1 MFRQLD
7 SNQLNGTIPSSIG
20 NLAQLGGL
28 YVHSCFQF
36 RQQTHIKLT
45 LSILTSI
52 FYYVIMFRTLELNQL
67 SGTIPSSI
75 GNLAQ
80 LGYLYVDS
88 WFHFQQQ
95 THIKTHSFNP
105 NFSILRMIMF
115 RLLEDNQLSGT
126 IPSSIGNLTQLQVLY
141 VHSCF
146 QFRQRTHIKLI
157 QPKLLFLCVCLC
169 LDFFMIINWV
179 EPSLHR
185 SVILPNFSPCMFIL
199 AFTFSSNPT

>member
-1 MFRQLD
+1 MFRTLEL
-7 SNQLNGTIPSSIG
+7 NQLSGTIPSSIG
-20 NLAQLGGL
+20 NLTQLQFL
-28 YVHSCFQF
+28 YVHSGFQF
-36 RQQTHIKLT
+36 HQQTHVKT
-45 LSILTSI
+45 NSFNPNFSILC
-52 FYYVIMFRTLELNQL
+52 VILFRFLYSNQL

-157 QPKLLFLCVCLC
+157 QSKLLFLCVCFC
-169 LDFFMIINWV
+169 SD
-179 EPSLHR
+179 
-185 SVILPNFSPCMFIL
+185 
-199 AFTFSSNPT
+199 